1 MKVSLDRRAWRKT
14 LSTVAGL
21 LLSMWIINDS
31 ISAYIVHISYE
42 KTFSALIPALIT
54 LDKVLIS
61 IHRIARIIWRI
72 KILRRTGTNII

>member
-1 MKVSLDRRAWRKT
+1 
-14 LSTVAGL
+14 
-21 LLSMWIINDS
+21 MWIINDS

-42 KTFSALIPALIT
+42 KTFSALIT